1 MAISPDYRTYTG
13 ARVAQSAAVLDA
25 GLRAYMLRVYNW
37 MTSGL
42 LAAVVGTAA
51 SFGVVRYVMHAQW
64 AFLPGT
70 LAATVFGC
78 VALMLGFGYAG
89 TAAALRAKAAPLLRN
104 E

>member
-1 MAISPDYRTYTG
+1 MLG
-13 ARVAQSAAVLDA
+13 AVAGV
-25 GLRAYMLRVYNW
+25 
-37 MTSGL
+37 

-51 SFGVVRYVMHAQW
+51 SFAVMHYVMHTDW
-64 AFLPGT
+64 SFMPGI
-70 LAATVFGC
+70 LAVTVAGC